1 VCEREREREREHT
14 YTKTTVC
21 VCVCVCVCAR
31 ARACVCTTYDKTTAY
46 LDAQQQHQL
55 LMIGGGIGGAIM
67 LPTAHAGNMRAG
79 MPGMPGMH
87 HFAYIVV

>member
-1 VCEREREREREHT
+1 MCVF
-14 YTKTTVC
+14 VC
-21 VCVCVCVCAR
+21 VR
-31 ARACVCTTYDKTTAY
+31 ARVFTTFDKTTAY

-79 MPGMPGMH
+79 MPGMPGMP
-87 HFAYIVV
+87 HFAYIVVQGHTYSRI